1 MFAFLSDLRKRAAVG
16 LVLALTGLAGCA
28 GLPVAGPGAG
38 GDGPRVDTSAPVP
51 VALLLPRGGSGGDA
65 SVSASMENAAR
76 LAMASAPGAQIDLRV
91 YDTGGSPAGASAAA
105 TTAVNEGAQII
116 LGPLYSQSISAV
128 TPVVSGQNINV
139 LSFSNNTAVAGGN
152 VFVLGQTF
160 VDVAERLTSFARQQ
174 GRPSVAIV
182 HAEGV
187 AGEAGRD
194 AILQAAQSAGM
205 EVATVQS
212 YPLSQQGITQAAP
225 RIARAVNES
234 GATAMFLTANVDA
247 DLPLLATALPE
258 NGISP
263 AQVQYLGLTRWSA
276 APEALSLPGLQGGLF
291 ALPDNSAL
299 ERFNAQYRAAYGS
312 APHPLAGVAYD
323 GMRAVSTLL
332 AEGRSDALSQRA
344 LTRRD
349 GFEGAYGA
357 FRLLPNGTNDRA
369 LAVATIRNN
378 EVVILDPAPSST
390 GRAGF

>member
-28 GLPVAGPGAG
+28 SLPVAGPGG
-38 GDGPRVDTSAPVP
+38 GASPRVDTSAPVP

-65 SVSASMENAAR
+65 AVSASMENAAR
-76 LAMASAPGAQIDLRV
+76 LAMASVPGAQIDLRV
-91 YDTGGSPAGASAAA
+91 YDTAGSPAGASSAA
-105 TTAVNEGAQII
+105 TTAINEGAKII
-116 LGPLYSQSISAV
+116 LGPLYSQSISAI
-128 TPVVSGQNINV
+128 TPVVADQNINV

-160 VDVAERLTSFARQQ
+160 VDVAERLTTFARQQ

-212 YPLSQQGITQAAP
+212 YPLSQQGIAEAAP
-225 RIARAVNES
+225 RIAQAVNQS

-247 DLPLLATALPE
+247 DLPVLAAALPE

-276 APEALSLPGLQGGLF
+276 APQALSLPGLQGGLF

-299 ERFNAQYRAAYGS
+299 EQFNAQYRAAYGS
-312 APHPLAGVAYD
+312 EPHPLAGIAYD
-323 GMRAVSTLL
+323 GMRAVGTLL
-332 AEGRSDALSQRA
+332 AEGRSDALSART

-349 GFEGAYGA
+349 GFQGAYGA